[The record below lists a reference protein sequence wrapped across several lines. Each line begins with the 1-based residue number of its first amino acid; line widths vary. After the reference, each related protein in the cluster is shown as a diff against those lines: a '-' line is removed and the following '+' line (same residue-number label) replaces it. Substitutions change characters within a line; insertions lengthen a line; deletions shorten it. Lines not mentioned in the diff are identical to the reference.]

1 MGLDYAAAKKTIVG
15 EWDLDKNKII
25 ENNRDKLN
33 ENQVKDIEAF
43 DGYIKITKIKDGGAG
58 HRDSYTHE
66 VSFMGGSGNGPKHKI
81 KVSETEEVD
90 LIADDRY
97 HYTIREGARIVPAG
111 YFVVGKNKDEI
122 TVKDWELIK
131 LPFLIDL
138 VRRV

>member
-1 MGLDYAAAKKTIVG
+1 
-15 EWDLDKNKII
+15 
-25 ENNRDKLN
+25 LN

-43 DGYIKITKIKDGGAG
+43 DGYIRITKLKDGGE
-58 HRDSYTHE
+58 DNFTHQ
-66 VSFMGGSGNGPKHKI
+66 VSFMGGSGDGPKHKI

-111 YFVVGKNKDEI
+111 YFIVGKNKDEI

-131 LPFLIDL
+131 LPFPIDL
-138 VRRV
+138 VRRA

>member
-15 EWDLDKNKII
+15 EWDLDKTNII
-25 ENNRDKLN
+25 ENNRDKLD

-43 DGYIKITKIKDGGAG
+43 DGYIRITELKDGGE
-58 HRDSYTHE
+58 DKFTHQ
-66 VSFMGGSGNGPKHKI
+66 VSFMGGSGSGPKHKI

-90 LIADDRY
+90 LIAEDRY

-122 TVKDWELIK
+122 TVEDWELVK
-131 LPFLIDL
+131 LPFPIDL

>member
-25 ENNRDKLN
+25 ENNRDKLD

-43 DGYIKITKIKDGGAG
+43 DGYIRITKLNNVGEDKF
-58 HRDSYTHE
+58 THQ

-81 KVSETEEVD
+81 KVSETGEVD

-97 HYTIREGARIVPAG
+97 HYTVREGARIVPAG
-111 YFVVGKNKDEI
+111 YFIVGKNKDEI

-131 LPFLIDL
+131 LPFLIHL